1 MSLERHTNTYSVS
14 PEVSIVQA
22 NASSRLIE
30 NRLETQ
36 IFDVKLE
43 NTGDVWL
50 VDSHNLTVVVQSEG
64 LITVQPAK
72 VKRIRPGNSVVVE
85 VGVQNKPGVNRGSTG
100 TAKVVAQW
108 ANGVSTSL
116 NITATYGIPIYTAS
130 KASINKHESPN
141 WWRNAKYGIFIHWG
155 LYSVPAWGNTG
166 ANESYSEWYWFRQMD
181 PKHKSQTYQHHLAK
195 YGSNVVYDEF
205 MTNFT
210 ADKFNPKDWVNL
222 FADAGARYFVQV
234 TKHHDGF
241 AIFDMPANI
250 SQRNSVKQKPHR
262 DFLKELFDAAKKYQ
276 PQLRRGTYFSMPE
289 WFNPAYT
296 KYGRDNKWGIGPP
309 INPYTNKTVPYTGFV
324 EVDDFLQ
331 DIQLPQMNI
340 LANDYDTEI
349 MWCDIGGPSLSPTF
363 ASQWLNSA
371 YAKNKQVTLN
381 SRCGGITGDFA
392 TPEYKP
398 ITNLSARHWEATR
411 GMDPFSFGYNAA
423 TPDDQYMNTTTV
435 IRMLID
441 IVAKNGNFLL
451 DVGPKADGTIP
462 EIMMAN
468 LRDAGKWINAH
479 EESIFDTKY
488 WPNGPGDGDFRYT
501 TTDDA
506 FYIHIMKEPT
516 GSITIPDPVPYL
528 KTDKVT
534 VVGGSKNGATVPAG
548 LNSVGRMVLNLSNDF
563 AKADKHVWTFKF
575 TY

>member
-1 MSLERHTNTYSVS
+1 MIAES
-14 PEVSIVQA
+14 PEISIVQA
-22 NASSRLIE
+22 NSSSRRTE
-30 NRLETQ
+30 NSPGTQ
-36 IFDVKLE
+36 IFDVVLE
-43 NTGDVWL
+43 NTGEVWL
-50 VDSHNLTVVVQSEG
+50 VTSHDLKVTVQSEA

-85 VGVQNKPGVNRGSTG
+85 VGVENKHGVERGSTG

-108 ANGVSTSL
+108 ANGASTSL
-116 NITATYGIPIYTAS
+116 NVTATYGIPKYNAS
-130 KASINKHESPN
+130 KASIDKHESPN

-166 ANESYSEWYWFRQMD
+166 PNESYAEWYWFRQINQTD
-181 PKHKSQTYQHHLAK
+181 KTQTYQYHLEH
-195 YGSNVVYDEF
+195 YGPNVVYDDF
-205 MTNFT
+205 MANFT
-210 ADKFNPKDWVNL
+210 ADKFNPKDWVDL

-234 TKHHDGF
+234 TKHHDGY
-241 AIFDMPANI
+241 AIFDMPGNV
-250 SQRNSVKQKPHR
+250 SERNSVKQNPHR
-262 DFLKELFDAAKKYQ
+262 DFLKEIFEAARTYQ

-296 KYGRDNKWGIGPP
+296 EYTRDNKWGIGSEAKGPP

-324 EVDDFLQ
+324 EVGNFLQ

-340 LANDYDTEI
+340 LAYDYDTEI
-349 MWCDIGGPSLSPTF
+349 MWCDIGGPSLSSEF

-381 SRCGGITGDFA
+381 SRCGGITGDFT

-411 GMDPFSFGYNAA
+411 GLDPYSFGYNAA
-423 TPDDQYMNTTTV
+423 TPDNQYMNASTV
-435 IRMLID
+435 VRMLVD

-451 DVGPKADGTIP
+451 DVGPKSDGTIP
-462 EIMMAN
+462 DIMMAN

-479 EESIFDTKY
+479 AESIFDTEY

-501 TTDDA
+501 TTGDA
-506 FYIHIMKEPT
+506 FYIHILRAPT
-516 GSITIPDPVPYL
+516 GPILIPDPVPYL
-528 KTDKVT
+528 ETDNVT
-534 VVGGSKNGATVPAG
+534 VVGGLKHGTTVQAG
-548 LNSVGRMVLNLSNDF
+548 LNSDGRMVLNLPNDF
-563 AKADKHVWTFKF
+563 AEADDYVWTFKF

>member
-1 MSLERHTNTYSVS
+1 M
-14 PEVSIVQA
+14 
-22 NASSRLIE
+22 E
-30 NRLETQ
+30 NGLETQ
-36 IFDVKLE
+36 IVDVKLE

-50 VDSHNLTVVVQSEG
+50 IDSHNLTVFVQSKG
-64 LITVQPAK
+64 ITTVQPAK

-108 ANGVSTSL
+108 ANGLSTSF
-116 NITATYGIPIYTAS
+116 NITATYGIPIYNAS
-130 KASINKHESPN
+130 KASINKHESPS

-195 YGSNVVYDEF
+195 YGPNIVYDDF

-222 FADAGARYFVQV
+222 FADAGARYFIPV

-241 AIFDMPANI
+241 ALFDMPANV

-276 PQLRRGTYFSMPE
+276 PRLRRGTYFSMPE

-296 KYGRDNKWGIGPP
+296 NYTRDNKWGIGQGPP
-309 INPYTNKTVPYTGFV
+309 VNPYTNKTVPYTGFV
-324 EVDDFLQ
+324 EVGDFLQ
-331 DIQLPQMNI
+331 DIQLAQMNI
-340 LANDYDTEI
+340 LAKNYDTEI

-371 YAKNKQVTLN
+371 YAKNRQVTLN

-423 TPDDQYMNTTTV
+423 TPDDQYMNATTI
-435 IRMLID
+435 IRMLTD

-462 EIMMAN
+462 DIMMAN
-468 LRDAGKWINAH
+468 LREAGKWIHAH
-479 EESIFDTKY
+479 GESIFDTKY

-506 FYIHIMKEPT
+506 FYIQILKEPT
-516 GSITIPDPVPYL
+516 GSITIPDLVPYL
-528 KTDKVT
+528 QSDEVT
-534 VVGGSKNGATVPAG
+534 VVGGSKNGTTVPAA
-548 LNSVGRMVLNLSNDF
+548 LDSAGRMVLNVSNDI
-563 AKADKHVWTFKF
+563 ATADKHVWTFKF